1 MEIVQIS
8 VVTSARSWGQGWGEG
23 GMTRRRAVDFEGN
36 ENTLNDTITVAIGH
50 YTFVQTWKEQKNL
63 KSVIYKIN
71 VTCHV

>member
-1 MEIVQIS
+1 MDS
-8 VVTSARSWGQGWGEG
+8 
-23 GMTRRRAVDFEGN
+23 EGN
-36 ENTLNDTITVAIGH
+36 ENTLNDTLMVAIGH